1 MAGVWLFLSLYVLD
15 LAQAGKLLVIPSDG
29 SHLRDEACCGGA
41 GEERK
46 PGGGCHP
53 RGESKYGFL
62 RGFTCAV
69 AGCGYIHFLILNLCH
84 HLEIIIMNV
93 IIFSNLM
100 IYKYG

>member
-46 PGGGCHP
+46 Q
-53 RGESKYGFL
+53 
-62 RGFTCAV
+62 V
-69 AGCGYIHFLILNLCH
+69 VV
-84 HLEIIIMNV
+84 V
-93 IIFSNLM
+93 IPEASLSM
-100 IYKYG
+100 GS